1 MGTGRWRIVGLD
13 EQQAAGVAPDV
24 HTSLIFIEATG
35 GSVHALAL
43 AARRIRGQA
52 RASDSVLLLEGS
64 CALLLPATPFSGAQ
78 AVASRLTQFLANVPC
93 EIHVYHGTTALL
105 VLQRLRASEAALV
118 SHDGC
123 AQLATP
129 AFPLKTHQYQGEKK
143 EAPIASLP
151 YLAFLTH
158 YPAPH
163 LLHLFPYEL
172 ACRYQCVPIGAARNM
187 LTLGTC
193 HWLNREVIAQLR
205 AATRR
210 GIFQVRCEVTM
221 IDEILRYW
229 QRLRAKEEG
238 EGVDLAQY
246 PRSGSSVTV

>member
-1 MGTGRWRIVGLD
+1 MD
-13 EQQAAGVAPDV
+13 EQQAAGLAPDV

-35 GSVHALAL
+35 GCGSVHALAL
-43 AARRIRGQA
+43 AARRIRSQA
-52 RASDSVLLLEGS
+52 RASESVLLLEES

-78 AVASRLTQFLANVPC
+78 VVASRLTQFLAHVAC
-93 EIHVYHGTTALL
+93 EIHVYHGATALL
-105 VLQRLRASEAALV
+105 VLQRLRASGAVPV
-118 SHDGC
+118 SHEESVQPATSSC
-123 AQLATP
+123 A
-129 AFPLKTHQYQGEKK
+129 LKTQQSQGERK
-143 EAPIASLP
+143 EAPAVSLP

-163 LLHLFPYEL
+163 LLRLFPYEL
-172 ACRYQCVPIGAARNM
+172 ACRYQCVPIGSARNM

-229 QRLRAKEEG
+229 QRLRSTP
-238 EGVDLAQY
+238 EGVGIDI
-246 PRSGSSVTV
+246 STDEVCSSSR

>member
-1 MGTGRWRIVGLD
+1 MD
-13 EQQAAGVAPDV
+13 EQQAAELAPDV

-35 GSVHALAL
+35 GSTHALSL
-43 AARRIRGQA
+43 AARRIRSQA
-52 RASDSVLLLEGS
+52 RASDSVLLLEGG

-78 AVASRLTQFLANVPC
+78 VVAGQLAHLLANVPC
-93 EIHVYHGTTALL
+93 EIHVYHGATALL
-105 VLQRLRASEAALV
+105 VLQRLHTGGAMMI
-118 SHDGC
+118 SHEERV
-123 AQLATP
+123 QPATP
-129 AFPLKTHQYQGEKK
+129 VLPLKTHLSQGERK
-143 EAPIASLP
+143 ERPPVASLP
-151 YLAFLTH
+151 YLAFLTR

-187 LTLGTC
+187 LTLATC

-210 GIFQVRCEVTM
+210 GIFQVRCEVSM

-229 QRLRAKEEG
+229 QRLQSKAG
-238 EGVDLAQY
+238 DGHVDLQAEEVC
-246 PRSGSSVTV
+246 SSSR